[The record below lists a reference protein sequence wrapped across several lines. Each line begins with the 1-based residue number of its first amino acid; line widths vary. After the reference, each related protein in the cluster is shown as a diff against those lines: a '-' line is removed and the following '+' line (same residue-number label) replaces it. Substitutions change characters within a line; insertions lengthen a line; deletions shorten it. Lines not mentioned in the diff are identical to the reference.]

1 MSVVEIAAAPSK
13 SERTRRVLV
22 DAALTLFREKGYDAT
37 TMRAIAE
44 AAGVSTGNAYYHFES
59 KEHLIQAFYDRAQDD
74 HLAAVAPLLAHERDL
89 ERRIVATVD
98 AWLDIMDPYR
108 AFAASFFRNA
118 ADPASPLS
126 PFSTE
131 SSPARDQ
138 AIELWRTVID
148 GSDMRVAKVL
158 RNDLPE
164 IMWLGFMGVVLFWV
178 HDRSPDAQASRML
191 ARRVAPMVVRLVTI
205 AKLPLL
211 RDTVRD
217 LVELVGDLKQ
227 TQATTDPA

>member
-1 MSVVEIAAAPSK
+1 MSVVDTAPAPSK
-13 SERTRRVLV
+13 SERTRAHLI
-22 DAALTLFREKGYDAT
+22 DTALRLFRERGYEAT
-37 TMRAIAE
+37 TMRAIADE
-44 AAGVSTGNAYYHFES
+44 AGVSTGNAYYHFTS
-59 KEHLIQAFYDRAQDD
+59 KEHLIQAFYDRAQED
-74 HLAAVAPLLAHERDL
+74 HLAAVEALLMRDVDL

-98 AWLDIMDPYR
+98 AWLDVMDPYR

-118 ADPASPLS
+118 ADPSSPLS

-158 RNDLPE
+158 KEDLPE
-164 IMWLGFMGVVLFWV
+164 IMWLGFMGIVLFWV
-178 HDRSPDAQASRML
+178 HDRSPDAQAARTL
-191 ARRVAPMVVRLVTI
+191 ARRIAPMVVRLITI

-217 LVELVGDLKQ
+217 LVDLVGDLKQ
-227 TQATTDPA
+227 MQ